1 MNFHSDEWIMER
13 LQEHYNEA
21 LEYFPEDRI
30 VGIFLQGSQNYGL
43 DYEYSD
49 VDTKLI
55 VTPTFEEI
63 AMNKQPSSTTHV
75 RENDEHID
83 FKDIRLYTN
92 TFRKQNINFLEILF
106 TPYKITN
113 PLYASE
119 WNRLVE
125 AREDIA
131 HYNPYRAVKALKGM
145 AMEKYHALK
154 HPYPSKIEII
164 NKYGYDCYDEHTKF
178 LTQHGWKMFDEITK
192 SDKLA
197 TINPNTQC
205 LEWQNY
211 LHKIKKLTFDPVY
224 DVETVDTHFRIT
236 GTHNVYTSNV
246 YNINKNGHKYIK
258 ENASWNLSPL
268 IEAKSKGYHKHLFA
282 FPYNNNDDYPVSDD
296 TLKLI
301 GAYISEG
308 TINFRHNQPQNLRIT
323 QTINGKNDFFEM
335 MDSISSYNDIHKYNY
350 EKETVWIFNSE
361 TAKNI
366 YEICGHGSKNKRLPE
381 WYIHLS
387 VRQCNILLDAL
398 LLGDGCFYN
407 NRNVYYTSNQAL
419 AEDVFTL
426 SLLGQ
431 NFAVLA
437 GGENGYC
444 SNGKFGEVNMWHV
457 HIKNNRVFGPSYFY
471 CKDGKNIHITDSN
484 KSQTVVCFEVPNGT
498 LVTMF
503 NGKPAVQGNC
513 KQLHHLLRL
522 EEFLDRYIS
531 GESYTNCLIPTN
543 IDFLKAVKLGLYNL
557 KDAEKQ
563 ADRAINNITAVADRF
578 TDKIENIGD
587 PKVDMLLD
595 DVQVNI
601 MKIAIR
607 NDIEK

>member
-1 MNFHSDEWIMER
+1 MAITR
-13 LQEHYNEA
+13 KRVQEHYHEA

-30 VGIFLQGSQNYGL
+30 VCLALQGSQNYQL
-43 DYEYSD
+43 DTEFSD

-55 VTPTFEEI
+55 VVPTFEEI

-83 FKDIRLYTN
+83 FKDIRLYIN

-106 TPYKITN
+106 TQYKIIN

-154 HPYPSKIEII
+154 HPYPSKLEVLAE
-164 NKYGYDCYDEHTKF
+164 YGYD
-178 LTQHGWKMFDEITK
+178 
-192 SDKLA
+192 
-197 TINPNTQC
+197 P
-205 LEWQNY
+205 
-211 LHKIKKLTFDPVY
+211 
-224 DVETVDTHFRIT
+224 
-236 GTHNVYTSNV
+236 
-246 YNINKNGHKYIK
+246 
-258 ENASWNLSPL
+258 
-268 IEAKSKGYHKHLFA
+268 
-282 FPYNNNDDYPVSDD
+282 
-296 TLKLI
+296 
-301 GAYISEG
+301 
-308 TINFRHNQPQNLRIT
+308 
-323 QTINGKNDFFEM
+323 
-335 MDSISSYNDIHKYNY
+335 
-350 EKETVWIFNSE
+350 
-361 TAKNI
+361 
-366 YEICGHGSKNKRLPE
+366 
-381 WYIHLS
+381 
-387 VRQCNILLDAL
+387 
-398 LLGDGCFYN
+398 
-407 NRNVYYTSNQAL
+407 
-419 AEDVFTL
+419 
-426 SLLGQ
+426 
-431 NFAVLA
+431 
-437 GGENGYC
+437 
-444 SNGKFGEVNMWHV
+444 
-457 HIKNNRVFGPSYFY
+457 
-471 CKDGKNIHITDSN
+471 
-484 KSQTVVCFEVPNGT
+484 
-498 LVTMF
+498 
-503 NGKPAVQGNC
+503 

-557 KDAEKQ
+557 EDAEKQ